1 MHSLCVTALAL
12 AALPALAQ
20 RAAQGAAQ
28 EAHVPA
34 ADYLRLLHAS
44 RNVEQFKQVAAVSA
58 RVYGAR
64 DKGTDKEY
72 AQLMG
77 VIATADLSDAN
88 DCLVNLYRSQ
98 ELTREDVAEL
108 ISIFESPLGVKLLEH
123 SERMLLAAIE
133 RGGSQP
139 MQPAAFSDD
148 EKRGLQ
154 EIRENAA
161 FRKYGTITANQRFA
175 TGMIDCIGQ
184 SDAVKKTGIKY

>member
-1 MHSLCVTALAL
+1 MRRLLHSLCATALAL

-20 RAAQGAAQ
+20 RAAQVSD
-28 EAHVPA
+28 VPA

-161 FRKYGTITANQRFA
+161 FRKYGAVTANQRFA

-184 SDAVKKTGIKY
+184 SEAVKKTGIKY